1 MTMHR
6 LKQGIPYLLFS
17 VIIIFSGSCSTLVTT
32 TYYFRL
38 RMQGTY
44 ESAQEADPEYTAEP
58 SQAKFTFLAVNLLRG
73 TDTSLSL
80 YNDVPIDLTIV
91 DRGQRVYE
99 KAITDSLRK
108 ASDGSTQ
115 TFTGVEVTFDA
126 PWTCITAEKEISKT
140 LATTVVTLSSDFT
153 IGKAQDKTFT
163 VNVKWKDIVN
173 SDGSDC
179 KEPELEIVS
188 TSSYD

>member
-1 MTMHR
+1 MSELR
-6 LKQGIPYLLFS
+6 IKQGIGLLLFAS
-17 VIIIFSGSCSTLVTT
+17 VLITSGSCSTLVTT

-44 ESAQEADPEYTAEP
+44 ESSQAADPEYTAEP
-58 SQAKFTFLAVNLLRG
+58 TQAKFTFLSVNLLRA

-80 YNDVPIDLTIV
+80 YNGDPIDLTIV

-108 ASDGSTQ
+108 GSDGSNQ
-115 TFTGVEVTFDA
+115 TFTGVEVTFDT
-126 PWTCITAEKEISKT
+126 PWTCITAEKEIAKT
-140 LATTVVTLSSDFT
+140 LATSVVTLSSDFT
-153 IGKAQDKTFT
+153 IGKAQDKIFT
-163 VNVKWKDIVN
+163 VNVKWKDTVN

-188 TSSYD
+188 TTSYD

>member
-1 MTMHR
+1 MRRQMM
-6 LKQGIPYLLFS
+6 KQGIPFVLVPLAL
-17 VIIIFSGSCSTLVTT
+17 IFSGSCSTLITT

-44 ESAQEADPEYTAEP
+44 ESAQVADPEYTAEP
-58 SQAKFTFLAVNLLRG
+58 SQAKFTFLSVKLLRG
-73 TDTSLSL
+73 TDTTLSL
-80 YNDVPIDLTIV
+80 YNGEPIDLTIV
-91 DRGQRVYE
+91 NRGQRVYE

-108 ASDGSTQ
+108 ASDGSSQ
-115 TFTGVEVTFDA
+115 TFTGVEVTFDT
-126 PWTCITAEKEISKT
+126 PWTCITAEKEIAKT
-140 LATTVVTLSSDFT
+140 LATSVVTLGSDFT

-163 VNVKWKDIVN
+163 VNVKWKDTVN

-188 TSSYD
+188 TTSYD

>member
-1 MTMHR
+1 MIRMMM
-6 LKQGIPYLLFS
+6 ILL
-17 VIIIFSGSCSTLVTT
+17 VIHILGSCSTLVST
-32 TYYFRL
+32 TYMFRL

-44 ESAQEADPEYTAEP
+44 ESSQEPDPDYAAEP
-58 SQAKFTFLAVNLLRG
+58 VQAKFTFLAVKLLRG
-73 TDTSLSL
+73 ADTSLSL
-80 YNDVPIDLTIV
+80 YNGDPVEVTIV

-99 KAITDSLRK
+99 KEITDSIRENS
-108 ASDGSTQ
+108 AGSAQ
-115 TFTGVEVTFDA
+115 TFTGIEVTFDA
-126 PWTCITAEKEISKT
+126 PWVCVTGEGEVAKS
-140 LATTVVTLSSDFT
+140 LASPVVTLTSDFT

-188 TSSYD
+188 TTSYD